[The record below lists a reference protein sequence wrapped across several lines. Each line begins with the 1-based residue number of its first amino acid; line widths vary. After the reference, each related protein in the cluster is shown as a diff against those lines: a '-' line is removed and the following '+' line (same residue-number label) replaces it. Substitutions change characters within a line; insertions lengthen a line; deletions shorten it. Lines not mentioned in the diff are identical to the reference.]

1 MSSPGKFTVREVKK
15 RSKKSR
21 TLPVR
26 LKLLNR
32 NSSSS
37 GNKSGTPPPRLKS
50 SNLSIFRNADGEPW
64 SFDLDAYG
72 IYMDLTSPVR
82 SVSKEELSSTRP
94 KSVIGYEDE
103 FNRVNRS
110 KSLTRA
116 DAERQH
122 NNILLNN
129 AMGCSGL
136 RSRSRSRLQ
145 NMNSSFTQCF
155 GLGNDNSFEDEPEDY
170 CEYDS
175 EDFEFMTGEHYSS
188 LRSRNTIRKLSFD
201 DEDQYYPSG

>member
-32 NSSSS
+32 GS
-37 GNKSGTPPPRLKS
+37 KSGTPPPPSRSKAP
-50 SNLSIFRNADGEPW
+50 SNLSIFKNANGEPW

-82 SVSKEELSSTRP
+82 SVSKEELSTRP
-94 KSVIGYEDE
+94 KSVIGYEE

-116 DAERQH
+116 DAERQQQSDLH
-122 NNILLNN
+122 STL
-129 AMGCSGL
+129 GCSGL

-145 NMNSSFTQCF
+145 NMNASFTQCF
-155 GLGNDNSFEDEPEDY
+155 GFGNNNTSFDDEY

-175 EDFEFMTGEHYSS
+175 EDFEFMTGERYAT
-188 LRSRNTIRKLSFD
+188 LRSSSRNIARKLSFED
-201 DEDQYYPSG
+201 DDQYYPSG